1 MGPFQ
6 ERIRMIFLGVDVG
19 TGSTKAVAVDE
30 AGRVLATRRRDHRT
44 SSPAPGFF
52 EHDVDAVWLGEPVDL
67 LRDLL
72 DVLHAELGASPSDV
86 SGVAFSG
93 IGPAIVPADASAAPL
108 RPGILYGIDT
118 RAQVEIAA
126 ANQELGD
133 ETLMAHCGNLL
144 SSQSIGPKLAWVHDH
159 EPDVWQATSKI
170 FCPPS
175 YVVYRLTGEYV
186 FDRYTAS
193 GADPLYD
200 MTTGNW
206 WDAGW
211 ATVPGS
217 DAIER
222 PRLVDP
228 VEVVGSLH
236 AAGARLTGLP
246 IGTPVI
252 AGTVDAL
259 AESYSVGVESAGD
272 MMLMYGSTLFMIQLT
287 EAFSPAQPLW
297 AVGGLRRD
305 QHALAAGMSTGGL
318 VTSWLSDQLGVSVG
332 ELVAEADQAPPGSHG
347 LVLLPYLSG
356 ERTPFE
362 DPLARGAWVGLGLR
376 HTRAD
381 LARSALES
389 IGFGIRHN
397 IEKMVELGAS
407 PRRLVAVGGGAQSR
421 QWLQIVSDICQAP
434 QDAPELT
441 VGAAYGDARM
451 AALAAGYDV
460 AAWNPPSYTV
470 QPRAEFGPLYDDL
483 FDVYTSLYSPLRDT
497 MHRLSAYNA

>member
-1 MGPFQ
+1 
-6 ERIRMIFLGVDVG
+6 MIFLGVDVG
-19 TGSTKAVAVDE
+19 TGSSKAVAVDE
-30 AGRVLATRRRDHRT
+30 GGRVLATARHDHRT
-44 SSPAPGFF
+44 SSPAPGYF
-52 EHDVDAVWLGEPVDL
+52 EHAVDEVWLDEPVTL
-67 LRDLL
+67 VRRLL
-72 DVLHAELGASPSDV
+72 DQLRSEAGASPTDV
-86 SGVAFSG
+86 AGVAFSG
-93 IGPAIVPADASAAPL
+93 IGPAIVPADAAGVPL

-118 RAQVEIAA
+118 RARVQIEA
-126 ANQELGD
+126 ANRALG
-133 ETLMAHCGNLL
+133 EEALMAHCGNLL
-144 SSQSIGPKLAWVHDH
+144 SSQSVGPKLTWLHDH
-159 EPDVWQATSKI
+159 EPTVWRATRKV

-175 YVVYRLTGEYV
+175 YVVHRLTGEYV

-200 MTTGNW
+200 MTTGEW

-211 ATVPGS
+211 ASVPGS

-222 PRLVDP
+222 PRLADP
-228 VEVVGSLH
+228 VETIGSLH
-236 AAGARLTGLP
+236 AAGAELTGLP
-246 IGTPVI
+246 VGTPVL

-287 EAFSPAQPLW
+287 EGFLPAHPLW
-297 AVGGLRRD
+297 AVGGLWRD
-305 QHALAAGMSTGGL
+305 QRALAAGMSTGGL
-318 VTSWLSDQLGVSVG
+318 VTSWLAEQVGRSVP
-332 ELVAEADQAPPGSHG
+332 ELVAEAEQSPPGSHG

-362 DPLARGAWVGLGLR
+362 DPIARGAWIGLGLR

-397 IEKMVELGAS
+397 IEKMAELGAA

-421 QWLQIVSDICQAP
+421 TWLQIVSDICQAP
-434 QDAPELT
+434 QDVPALT

-451 AALAAGYDV
+451 AALAAGIDV
-460 AAWNPPSYTV
+460 AGWNPPSYRV
-470 QPRAEFGPLYDDL
+470 EPRAESAPVYDEL
-483 FDVYTSLYSPLRDT
+483 FDIFTSSYAPLRDS
-497 MHRLSAYNA
+497 MHRLSARNV